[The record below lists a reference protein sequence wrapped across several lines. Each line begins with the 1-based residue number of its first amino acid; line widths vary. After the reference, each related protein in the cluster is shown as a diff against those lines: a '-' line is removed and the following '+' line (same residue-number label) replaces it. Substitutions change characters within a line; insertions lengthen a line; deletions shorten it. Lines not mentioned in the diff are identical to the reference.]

1 MELEILLKSK
11 EDIQS
16 DINYYQRQLDYA
28 QSKLKLNAILMEA
41 LDEKINAVKTEESIN
56 ELNESAKAMLNEIE
70 SDIKT
75 ITDDQ
80 KYF

>member
-16 DINYYQRQLDYA
+16 DINYYKRQLDYA

-75 ITDDQ
+75 ITDDH

>member
-16 DINYYQRQLDYA
+16 DINYYKRQLDYA
-28 QSKLKLNAILMEA
+28 QSKLKLNAILMDA

-56 ELNESAKAMLNEIE
+56 ELNDSAKTMLNEIE

>member
-28 QSKLKLNAILMEA
+28 QSKLKLNAILMDA
-41 LDEKINAVKTEESIN
+41 LDEKINAVKTDESIN

>member
-1 MELEILLKSK
+1 
-11 EDIQS
+11 
-16 DINYYQRQLDYA
+16 
-28 QSKLKLNAILMEA
+28 MEA

-75 ITDDQ
+75 ITDDH

>member
-16 DINYYQRQLDYA
+16 DINYYQRQL
-28 QSKLKLNAILMEA
+28 NAILMDA
-41 LDEKINAVKTEESIN
+41 LDEKINAVKTDESIN